1 MKKSI
6 KKHENTLLIYL
17 FCLQIGMFISVIYI
31 LLGWFTLFL
40 KWGFKM
46 KILRFFG
53 LVSFDENGNEY
64 IERTDRYALICLALI
79 VLVTFVVCVS
89 GLVANGWVNS
99 NCCID
104 TVIDVDFKEW

>member
-1 MKKSI
+1 
-6 KKHENTLLIYL
+6 
-17 FCLQIGMFISVIYI
+17 
-31 LLGWFTLFL
+31 
-40 KWGFKM
+40 M
-46 KILRFFG
+46 KILHFFG

-89 GLVANGWVNS
+89 GLVANGCVNS

-104 TVIDVDFKEW
+104 TVIDVDFKE

>member
-1 MKKSI
+1 
-6 KKHENTLLIYL
+6 
-17 FCLQIGMFISVIYI
+17 
-31 LLGWFTLFL
+31 
-40 KWGFKM
+40 M

-89 GLVANGWVNS
+89 WLVANG
-99 NCCID
+99 
-104 TVIDVDFKEW
+104 